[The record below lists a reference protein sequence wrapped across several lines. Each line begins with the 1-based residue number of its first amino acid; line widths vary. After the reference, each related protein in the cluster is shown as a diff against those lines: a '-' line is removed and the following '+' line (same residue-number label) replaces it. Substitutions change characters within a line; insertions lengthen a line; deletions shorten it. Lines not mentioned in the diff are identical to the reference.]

1 MLRTSGVCWPTFVYY
16 RTNSSAIILASPRRN
31 AFLISLPWSVCSA
44 ILAVASLCV
53 SNRPQK
59 RSKLVALCAV
69 LSGDAVR
76 RREDRA
82 CPDHLFQRG
91 TNHPGQRQLPGSVCA
106 WRMTLQVSHPL
117 NSSLVF
123 KAEAK

>member
-1 MLRTSGVCWPTFVYY
+1 M
-16 RTNSSAIILASPRRN
+16 
-31 AFLISLPWSVCSA
+31 ISMPWSVCPA

-53 SNRPQK
+53 SNHPQK

-82 CPDHLFQRG
+82 CPDRLLQRG
-91 TNHPGQRQLPGSVCA
+91 TNHPRQRQLSGSACA
-106 WRMTLQVSHPL
+106 WRMTLQISRSS
-117 NSSLVF
+117 NSSLF
-123 KAEAK
+123 SEPEAK